1 MTGFDMSAPKTIGF
15 IGLGQMGQAM
25 ASHIAKGPAP
35 LFCYDLIPGRAPDG
49 AVELASMA
57 EVIAK
62 AETTFLSLT
71 DGAVVNAVA
80 AEIAAMEDVAGKAVV
95 DMSTIGPDAARQAA
109 ATLGAAG
116 VAYIDAP
123 VSGGR
128 AGALKAAI
136 AVIWGGPKAEME
148 RHRPIIDL
156 FCANAFH
163 VGDDPGQ
170 GQAVK
175 LLNNFLTATS
185 MSASTEAVLFG
196 LHHGIDMKTILDV
209 VKVSTGNNTAI
220 SDKFPNRILTRS
232 FDAGFFAELMSKD
245 VQLYRR
251 CVEEAGTP
259 GQIGA
264 EVADVWRQV
273 DEALPPHSDFTRI
286 FEVLEKKVRR

>member
-1 MTGFDMSAPKTIGF
+1 
-15 IGLGQMGQAM
+15 MGQAM
-25 ASHIAKGPAP
+25 ASHIAKGPRL
-35 LFCYDLIPGRAPDG
+35 LFCHDLVPGRTPEG
-49 AVELASMA
+49 ATELASVA
-57 EVIAK
+57 EVVAQ
-62 AETTFLSLT
+62 ADTTFLSLT
-71 DGAVVNAVA
+71 DGAVVAAVA
-80 AEIAAMEDVAGKAVV
+80 AEIAAMDDIAGKVV
-95 DMSTIGPDAARQAA
+95 IDMSTIGPDAAKEAA

-116 VAYIDAP
+116 VTYIDAP

-128 AGALKAAI
+128 QGALNATIAI
-136 AVIWGGPKAEME
+136 IWGGPKVEMD
-148 RHRPIIDL
+148 RHRAIIDL

-163 VGDDPGQ
+163 VGDEPGQ

-220 SDKFPNRILTRS
+220 SDKFPNRILPRT

-259 GQIGA
+259 GQIS
-264 EVADVWRQV
+264 EQVADVWRQV
-273 DEALPPHSDFTRI
+273 EDALPPQSDFTRI
-286 FEVLEKKVRR
+286 FEVLEKRMKG